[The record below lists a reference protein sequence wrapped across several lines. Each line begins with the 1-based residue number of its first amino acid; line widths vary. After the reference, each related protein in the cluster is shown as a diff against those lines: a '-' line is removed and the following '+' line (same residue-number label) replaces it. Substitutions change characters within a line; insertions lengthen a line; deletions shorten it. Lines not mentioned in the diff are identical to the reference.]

1 MKILKSIMYGV
12 VAVLGIEAIYLLNKK
27 PELKK
32 KLSKDTTEEAIERMV
47 DELVGFNK
55 NLFSDVL
62 ARVEDGVE
70 APVNAVKEFVG
81 DKTQQIND
89 FWDAMDQKIQHM
101 HVSNKSDAK
110 AIAKDFADMKSKSEA
125 ILKRLSNLKKS

>member
-70 APVNAVKEFVG
+70 APVNAVKEFVE

-89 FWDAMDQKIQHM
+89 FWDDMSQKIQHM

-110 AIAKDFADMKSKSEA
+110 AIAKDFTDMKSKSEA